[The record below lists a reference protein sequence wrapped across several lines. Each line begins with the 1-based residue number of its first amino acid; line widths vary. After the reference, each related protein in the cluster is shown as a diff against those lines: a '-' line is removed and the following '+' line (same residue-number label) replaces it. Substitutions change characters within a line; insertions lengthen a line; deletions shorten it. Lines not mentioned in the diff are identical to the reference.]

1 MANDNFEKRME
12 FLKKS
17 YERVPTSFDPEE
29 VFRKIDEES
38 ISRKNEQK
46 KPTKHGV
53 RQQITVWAMSI
64 ASIFIIGFIGTGY
77 IIEQKQKSEEGTIE
91 TTLTDQVIED
101 LFKQYEE
108 EREKRREMLK
118 LDEVYFKHYASRA
131 DSTMNLLKN
140 KSFLEMVRNGKDQTD
155 LQEIYIQAIEELKLP
170 SEMLVDLKQHNLAE
184 DEKGSI
190 RFLADYREKIQM
202 LIEIYNQIIKENKE
216 AVAAYEVDHSVDKAE
231 IMMLSTKG
239 FPEQL
244 QNIIGT
250 MREHSIRLYSEKYSG
265 EIKTR
270 YFNHFIY
277 KDLNSRLHPN
287 TSAYTTM
294 ISQEPYMF
302 GPILEYPVLET
313 SSIVTGMEYT
323 LLEGEQNSSLYPVI
337 KSYYITLFNEIMK
350 GSEHTKIVDADG
362 VLLPEYQEA
371 WKNMAGGGQATPL
384 RYILDPIIKEMEASG
399 WRKSASWEAL
409 TYYDLEEALVLYRE
423 GVLEEY
429 MYGERPDFQ
438 DVTIQLPNDSF
449 EKEVQAI
456 YTDFKKTYSKS
467 ILKGV
472 SPVHVLGVFDYANEM
487 DDPRTMYYLFNENT
501 LKHNESGIDYTVDYY
516 VDNWRKGLPFL
527 RNATEVKFYK
537 DKAYR
542 HDMSFHTTLEFTGV
556 DRAVSMVYSEEG
568 IWELGT
574 LWMDRL
580 PMYDMS
586 PERDFQTE
594 VMDMSAFNYELL
606 IGTDN
611 VDNYLRWSQP
621 LDVLGLYFYAGNN
634 GFYEKQYEL
643 FYQGVDSEVVD
654 KETYLE
660 NPEKYFLPY
669 DDKMYRKAS
678 FQGLEQDE
686 GGNWPGI
693 ATLTVDTELFPDL
706 PSERKFHMVWTED
719 GWRVK
724 FNPLEH

>member
-1 MANDNFEKRME
+1 MANDNFEKRMG

-29 VFRKIDEES
+29 VFRKIDEEAS
-38 ISRKNEQK
+38 SRKNEQK

-91 TTLTDQVIED
+91 TTVTDQVIED
-101 LFKQYEE
+101 LLMQYEE

-140 KSFLEMVRNGKDQTD
+140 KSFLKMVRDGKDQTD
-155 LQEIYIQAIEELKLP
+155 LQEIYIRAIEELKLP
-170 SEMLVDLKQHNLAE
+170 SEMLLDLKQHNLGE

-190 RFLADYREKIQM
+190 RFLAEYREKIQM

-250 MREHSIRLYSEKYSG
+250 MREHSIRLYTEKYSG

-294 ISQEPYMF
+294 ISEEPYMF
-302 GPILEYPVLET
+302 GPILEYPVLQ
-313 SSIVTGMEYT
+313 SSSAVTGMEYT
-323 LLEGEQNSSLYPVI
+323 LLEGEQNSSLYPVL

-350 GSEHTKIVDADG
+350 GSEHTKIFDADG

-371 WKNMAGGGQATPL
+371 WRNMAGGGEATPL
-384 RYILDPIIKEMEASG
+384 RYILNPIIKEMEASD
-399 WRKSASWEAL
+399 WRKSASWDAL

-542 HDMSFHTTLEFTGV
+542 HDSSFHTTLEFIGV

-580 PMYDMS
+580 PKYHMS
-586 PERDFQTE
+586 PEMDFQTE
-594 VMDMSAFNYELL
+594 VMDMSAFNYEIL

-611 VDNYLRWSQP
+611 VDNS
-621 LDVLGLYFYAGNN
+621 LDVLGLYFYAGSN

-643 FYQGVDSEVVD
+643 FYQGVGSEVVD

-660 NPEKYFLPY
+660 NPKKYFLPY

-686 GGNWPGI
+686 DGNWPGI

>member
-17 YERVPTSFDPEE
+17 YERVPTSFDQEE
-29 VFRKIDEES
+29 VFRKIDEEAS
-38 ISRKNEQK
+38 SRKNEQK
-46 KPTKHGV
+46 KPTNHGV
-53 RQQITVWAMSI
+53 RQQITVWAMSL
-64 ASIFIIGFIGTGY
+64 ASIFIIGLIGTGF
-77 IIEQKQKSEEGTIE
+77 ILEQKQKSEEENIE
-91 TTLTDQVIED
+91 STVTDQLIQD
-101 LFKQYEE
+101 LFKQYQE
-108 EREKRREMLK
+108 ERENRRELLK
-118 LDEVYFKHYASRA
+118 LDEVYYKHYAGRA

-140 KSFLEMVRNGKDQTD
+140 ESFLEMVRDGKHRTD
-155 LQEIYIQAIEELKLP
+155 LQEIYTQAIEELKLP
-170 SEMLVDLKQHNLAE
+170 SEMLVDLKYNNLAE

-190 RFLADYREKIQM
+190 QFLADYREKIQM

-216 AVAAYEVDHSVDKAE
+216 AVTAYEVDHSVDKAE

-239 FPEQL
+239 FPEPL

-250 MREHSIRLYSEKYSG
+250 MREQSIRLYTEKYSG

-277 KDLNSRLHPN
+277 KDLDSQLHPN
-287 TSAYTTM
+287 TNAYTTM
-294 ISQEPYMF
+294 IIQEPYMY
-302 GPILEYPVLET
+302 GPILEYPVLQ
-313 SSIVTGMEYT
+313 SSSAVTGMEYT
-323 LLEGEQNSSLYPVI
+323 LLEGEQNSSLYPVL

-350 GSEHTKIVDADG
+350 GSEYTKIFDADG

-371 WKNMAGGGQATPL
+371 WRNMAGGGEATPL
-384 RYILDPIIKEMEASG
+384 RYILNPIIKEMEASG
-399 WRKSASWEAL
+399 WQKSASWEAL
-409 TYYDLEEALVLYRE
+409 SYYDLEEALVLYRE

-449 EKEVQAI
+449 EKEVQAL

-527 RNATEVKFYK
+527 RNATKVEFYK
-537 DKAYR
+537 EKAYR
-542 HDMSFHTTLEFTGV
+542 HELSFYTTLEFTGV
-556 DRAVSMVYSEEG
+556 ERAVPMVYSEKG

-580 PMYDMS
+580 PKYHMS
-586 PERDFQTE
+586 PEMDFQDE
-594 VMDMSAFNYELL
+594 LMSMSAFHYEGL
-606 IGTDN
+606 IGQDR
-611 VDNYLRWSQP
+611 VDSYLRYSQP
-621 LDVLGLYFYAGNN
+621 LEVLGLYFYAGSKD
-634 GFYEKQYEL
+634 FYEIQYEL
-643 FYQGVDSEVVD
+643 FYQGEGSEAVD
-654 KETYLE
+654 KETYLKK
-660 NPEKYFLPY
+660 PEKYFLPY
-669 DDKMYRKAS
+669 DDKMYKKAS
-678 FQGLEQDE
+678 FQGQEQDKD
-686 GGNWPGI
+686 GNWPGM
-693 ATLTVDTELFPDL
+693 ATLTVDTDLYPDL
-706 PSERKFHMVWTED
+706 PSERKFHMYWTED

-724 FNPLEH
+724 FNPFEQ